1 MQFMY
6 QHFSGLVY
14 WHLRGTSG
22 IPTEYIATTKYNRV
36 HNSQDAKRLR
46 KKYITL
52 QNGGNVTQFIID
64 IKAQKIGL
72 MFCRNIKEAHMCRGT
87 GSWII

>member
-6 QHFSGLVY
+6 EHFSGLVY

-36 HNSQDAKRLR
+36 HNSQDAMRLR
-46 KKYITL
+46 KKSIL
-52 QNGGNVTQFIID
+52 HSKMAAMLLNS
-64 IKAQKIGL
+64 L
-72 MFCRNIKEAHMCRGT
+72 
-87 GSWII
+87 